1 MLDPH
6 ERTLYLDA
14 LRPPSDYKLDQAIAT
29 TFSLNLLTLLT
40 VPLSFAKFELKK
52 KDEILNNPVT
62 ILEALQR
69 SSGRF
74 HVFCQNGNIKVP
86 TSPNSLFSYLE
97 KMIIEVSPPNKDGV
111 FHPKIWVLRFKDE
124 GGKKVFYRFL
134 SLSRNI
140 TFDKSWD
147 TILTLEGEVRK
158 RFFAR
163 NRPLS
168 DFIKALPSLAKRK
181 VSKELQNK
189 LNEVAEEIRH
199 VDFVLPPH
207 FRELKF
213 WPLGISGK
221 NRFPIRDEY
230 WRILV
235 VSPFLS
241 DKFLKRLG
249 KENTSNLL
257 ISRSEELDAI
267 ERDTLD
273 RFEKIFVMEEVASEN
288 EETGYEIS
296 SDAARRTQIDE
307 ESDLSG
313 IHAKMF
319 LAEKGWDAYLWTGS
333 ANATSAA
340 FDNCNVEFLVEL
352 KGRKRQVGI
361 DEFLSQKQN
370 ETSFLNLLIEYMA
383 PDKPKKESERK
394 RELKRRLEEIK
405 RDLCNSDIKA
415 KFLKEG
421 KKNRYS
427 LELEFPKDLKLN
439 FESDIKA
446 QVWPISLKSS
456 NAQPIN
462 LSHPIPSV
470 RFKELSLEQLTG
482 FFAFTL
488 KIKSMGDPI
497 NFVLNLPVSGMPKNR
512 DDQIFQVILS
522 DKNNFIRYLLLL
534 LFEGEYSYLASN
546 IDEKIKG
553 FSKGKGR
560 WFFGVEMPLFEEL
573 VRAYSRDPD
582 KIKRISRIINKLSK
596 TEEGRK
602 LLPVEFKDIWALFE
616 EVGRNE

>member
-14 LRPPSDYKLDQAIAT
+14 LRPPSGYKLDQAIAT
-29 TFSLNLLTLLT
+29 TFSLNLLTLLS
-40 VPLSFAKFELKK
+40 VPLSFAKFELNKK
-52 KDEILNNPVT
+52 EEILNNPVT

-69 SSGRF
+69 SSGKF
-74 HVFCQNGNIKVP
+74 HVFCQNGSIKVP
-86 TSPNSLFSYLE
+86 NSPNSLFSYLE
-97 KMIIEVSPPNKDGV
+97 KMIIEGSPPNKKGV
-111 FHPKIWVLRFKDE
+111 FHPKIWVLRFKHEDR
-124 GGKKVFYRFL
+124 KKVFYRFL

-158 RFFAR
+158 RYFAR

-168 DFIKALPSLAKRK
+168 DFIKALPSLAKRN
-181 VSKELQNK
+181 VSKELH
-189 LNEVAEEIRH
+189 ERAESMAEEIRH
-199 VDFVLPPH
+199 VDFNLPPN
-207 FRELKF
+207 FNDLKF
-213 WPLGISGK
+213 WPLGISGR

-241 DKFLKRLG
+241 DNILKRLG

-257 ISRSEELDAI
+257 ISRSEELDGLG
-267 ERDTLD
+267 RDTLN

-288 EETGYEIS
+288 EETGYEVS
-296 SDAARRTQIDE
+296 SDAARKTQIDE
-307 ESDLSG
+307 ESDLSD

-361 DEFLSQKQN
+361 DEFLSQNQN

-383 PDKPKKESERK
+383 PDKPKKESER
-394 RELKRRLEEIK
+394 RMELKRRLEEIK
-405 RDLCNSDIKA
+405 RDLCNSDLKVKA
-415 KFLKEG
+415 LKEERE
-421 KKNRYS
+421 NSYA
-427 LELEFPKDLKLN
+427 LELRFPKDLKLH

-462 LSHPIPSV
+462 LSHPIPSIN
-470 RFKELSLEQLTG
+470 FKDLSLEQLTG
-482 FFAFTL
+482 FFAFRME
-488 KIKSMGDPI
+488 IKSLGDAA
-497 NFVLNLPVSGMPKNR
+497 NFVLNLPVTGMPKNR
-512 DDQIFQVILS
+512 DDQILQVILS

-546 IDEKIKG
+546 IEEKIKG

-560 WFFGVEMPLFEEL
+560 WFFGEEMPLFEEL
-573 VRAYSRDPD
+573 VRAYSRNPD
-582 KIKRISRIINKLSK
+582 KIKRISDLIQRLSK

-602 LLPVEFKDIWALFE
+602 LLPVEFKNIWALFE
-616 EVGRNE
+616 EVGRK